1 MSTTTLDLTST
12 VNRLLLMADRI
23 ERGELLVTTA
33 PAPAP
38 VVIDAPITEAA
49 PALELPVADEPPAMA
64 MPAFDRAA
72 AEPELAAETVLVA
85 EPGPATV
92 SSLPAPPAPP
102 PVDAPAPAP
111 APVAAVVE
119 RPFIPTPPTII
130 VPAPATRTNDV
141 DVPGTDATA
150 LAAIE
155 QLRATIDELSGRKL
169 GPRSRRKLVE
179 ALAQEREVLDQ
190 LGCDSYLDLML
201 RKAAGSAQASPLG
214 PPASPSAG
222 ISIQTGWLGEDRGID
237 VPSAAAPGGE
247 IDGGGIE
254 AGEPVD
260 AIEFVPSPT
269 VASARPKSD
278 DAPPT
283 LASFNWPAMAA
294 PMLAPAE
301 DPALANSG
309 A

>member
-38 VVIDAPITEAA
+38 VVIDAPIIEPA
-49 PALELPVADEPPAMA
+49 PALELPFADEPPAMA
-64 MPAFDRAA
+64 MPSFDRAA
-72 AEPELAAETVLVA
+72 AEPELAD

-92 SSLPAPPAPP
+92 SSLPAPPASP

-111 APVAAVVE
+111 APVVAVVE

-141 DVPGTDATA
+141 DVPGTDAIA
-150 LAAIE
+150 LATIE
-155 QLRATIDELSGRKL
+155 QLRATIDDLSGRKL

-179 ALAQEREVLDQ
+179 ALAQERQVLDQ

-201 RKAAGSAQASPLG
+201 RNAAGSAQASPLG

-237 VPSAAAPGGE
+237 VPAVAAPGGE
-247 IDGGGIE
+247 IDGGGID

-260 AIEFVPSPT
+260 ANEFVPSPT
-269 VASARPKSD
+269 VTSARPNSD

-294 PMLAPAE
+294 PMLVPAE